1 MSIKKFI
8 ATKDNTI
15 TNSFKA
21 GLRTRATGSNMGA
34 SDILE
39 VFSVYA
45 QASTSSLEKSR
56 ILIDF
61 PINSIVDARTNLE
74 IPESG
79 SVSFK
84 LKMFNAEHSQTV
96 PSSFKLSIYPVSSSW
111 SEGHG
116 LDMEGY
122 TDIGFSNWV
131 SSSVSQG
138 WTNPGSDYLTGSF
151 TKEVSFDTGLENIDI
166 DISDIVENWIASSSA
181 RHGLLIKMSGSSED
195 GSEKRS
201 YYTKRFFGRNSEFFL
216 KRPIIEA
223 QYDNSI
229 QDNRANIV
237 RSSSLAPAPENKNTI
252 FFYNRPRGSLVD
264 IPNTGSS
271 LLVRLHN
278 ALSANSITAS
288 VSGNKVSQNFIT
300 ASRHSKGIYKAEF
313 EYVDNYDSIYDV
325 WQITS
330 SNSNGY
336 IQIHSGTVMY
346 SNLKNYSYSEPDEYV
361 LNISNLKPKYNKK
374 EKTRFKI
381 YTRKSSWGKNIYTKA
396 STKAPIDNIQNLF
409 YKITR
414 VSDNFEVINYSTSS
428 AVQYSK
434 TSFDASGSYFDLDMS
449 ILEPNYLYE
458 ISFVCKKD
466 NRYEEQKE
474 RFRFR
479 VDP

>member
-1 MSIKKFI
+1 MSIKKFV

-39 VFSVYA
+39 VFSIYA
-45 QASTSSLEKSR
+45 QASTSSLENSR

-61 PINSIVDARTNLE
+61 PVQSIVDSRANFE
-74 IPESG
+74 IPPSG

-84 LKMFNAEHSQTV
+84 LKMYNAKHSETT
-96 PSSFKLSIYPVSSSW
+96 PDSFKLSIYPVSSSW
-111 SEGHG
+111 SEGNG

-122 TDIGFSNWV
+122 TDTGFSNWV
-131 SSSVSQG
+131 SSSLTQG
-138 WTNPGSDYLTGSF
+138 WTSPGADFITGSLA
-151 TKEVSFDTGLENIDI
+151 KEVSFDTGLENIDI
-166 DISDIVENWIASSSA
+166 DISDIVENWIVSSSS
-181 RHGLLIKMSGSSED
+181 RHGLLIKLSGSHED

-223 QYDNSI
+223 QYDNSVH
-229 QDNRANIV
+229 DDRSNIV
-237 RSSSLAPAPENKNTI
+237 KSSSLAPASDNKNTI
-252 FFYNRPRGSLVD
+252 FFYNRPRGQLVD
-264 IPNTGSS
+264 IPSTGSN
-271 LLVRLHN
+271 LLVRLHDS
-278 ALSANSITAS
+278 LSGNSTTAS
-288 VSGNKVSQNFIT
+288 VSGLSTSENYIT

-313 EYVDNYDSIYDV
+313 EYADNLSSVYDV

-330 SNSNGY
+330 STSNGY
-336 IQIHSGTVMY
+336 VHIHSGSVINIPKQKY
-346 SNLKNYSYSEPDEYV
+346 SQVSSDYILSITNLKQR
-361 LNISNLKPKYNKK
+361 YNKN
-374 EKTRFKI
+374 EKANFKI

-396 STKAPIDNIQNLF
+396 NSRAPVDNIQNLF

-414 VSDNFEVINYSTSS
+414 VSDNFDVIGYSTSS
-428 AVQYSK
+428 AIQYSK
-434 TSFDASGSYFDLDMS
+434 ASYDPSGSYFDLDMS
-449 ILEPNYLYE
+449 NLEPNYLYE
-458 ISFVCKKD
+458 ISFVCRKD
-466 NRYEEQKE
+466 DRYEEQKE